1 MARAPKDR
9 ARARL
14 FKLLTGD
21 PSASVAWATK
31 QRKNRDT
38 FAARARKAAEEE
50 REKRRKAEARR
61 SGLRK
66 RAADILL
73 DLIERALPPPWGPWT
88 IESERLNRGVARATG
103 TAKEP
108 AEPSGMVYEARY
120 DRTVRALTISKK
132 DRLYVRAREAGVR
145 ISRIHT
151 SPSGKTRE
159 VWETLVSL
167 VQDPHGLIQTFDLAW
182 EKLPDEARRG
192 DDPSYSGPV
201 YRMQVYFVEH
211 HK

>member
-1 MARAPKDR
+1 MARAPSPDR

-14 FKLLTGD
+14 FALLTGD
-21 PSASVAWATK
+21 PKAARKWAAG
-31 QRKNRDT
+31 QRKRGDT
-38 FAARARKAAEEE
+38 FARKARKEGEEARARARKAE
-50 REKRRKAEARR
+50 RAR

-73 DLIERALPPPWGPWT
+73 DLIDRVIPPQDWE
-88 IESERLNRGVARATG
+88 IESERLNRGVARATATG
-103 TAKEP
+103 FPMEP
-108 AEPSGMVYEARY
+108 TGMVVEALY
-120 DRTVRALTISKK
+120 NRTVRALTIAKK
-132 DRLYVRAREAGVR
+132 DLLRVKAREAGVR
-145 ISRIHT
+145 CCRVHT
-151 SPSGKTRE
+151 SPSGKVSD

-201 YRMQVYFVEH
+201 YRIQVYFVEH
-211 HK
+211 ER